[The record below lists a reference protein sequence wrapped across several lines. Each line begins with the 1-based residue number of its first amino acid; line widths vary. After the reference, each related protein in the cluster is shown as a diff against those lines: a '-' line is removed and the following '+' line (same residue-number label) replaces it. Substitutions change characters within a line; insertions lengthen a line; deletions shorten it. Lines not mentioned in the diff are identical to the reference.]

1 MGYYRDMNECNCNR
15 QCDPCGKAKCCADP
29 CGCPTRVLSVE
40 AMTDTPGVVKFN
52 LDGHT
57 EYFDFSDI
65 VAATETDT
73 FLRVDKVARA
83 LKYLAEGHT
92 NNISAKDLG
101 SILHLA
107 DIGDIN
113 MDEVTQN
120 SLLVY
125 QKNSECGQGCD
136 EIGNQWIAWNATE
149 NLEDDAQTIMGF
161 DGNDSPVAVQPPI
174 QTEQFHLAGW
184 RGSNKFGYMQP
195 KQIAIGAGPSTDGT
209 YAHLLFE
216 NPTTHQME
224 AMPVKVSIDNQGNVT
239 FKTQGGA

>member
-1 MGYYRDMNECNCNR
+1 M
-15 QCDPCGKAKCCADP
+15 
-29 CGCPTRVLSVE
+29 RVLSVT
-40 AMTDTPGVVKFN
+40 ADTDRAGVVKFN

-57 EYFDFSDI
+57 EFFDFSDI

-101 SILHLA
+101 SILHL
-107 DIGDIN
+107 GDLGDVD
-113 MDEVTQN
+113 MGGVEQN
-120 SLLVY
+120 SILVY

-136 EIGNQWIAWNATE
+136 EISNQWIAWNASDPN
-149 NLEDDAQTIMGF
+149 NLEDGAQTIMGF
-161 DGNDSPVAVQPPI
+161 NENDSPVAVQPPI

-195 KQIAIGAGPSTDGT
+195 KKLATGAGPSVGTDG
-209 YAHLLFE
+209 YSHLLFE
-216 NPTTHQME
+216 NPTTHELE
-224 AMPVKVSIDNQGNVT
+224 AMPVKVEIDNQGVVT